1 MTDVV
6 IAAVRKG
13 WADASSV
20 APGGRLWRA
29 VRIAG
34 PHPIAV
40 LAGVK
45 ECNRAQA
52 VLFEAAI
59 EHAPAER
66 ARFEAEGIAML
77 EERDFADRIYRVSV
91 SLERR
96 DLENIFCIVAA
107 DLIEAAEREL
117 DATLAIMALFS
128 RLSAWQAFLKVR
140 RSGLGREAVI
150 GLVGELLFARH
161 LSGVAGLQPAVDAW
175 KGPVRGLHDF
185 LRHSHAVEVK
195 TTAGVAPLIEVS
207 TLDQLEDIGLS
218 ALLLAHIR
226 LVEAPTGLTLPT
238 LVSALRDDIQ
248 RSAPAS
254 LRPFSDALLAAGY
267 ADVDAEIYGDLAFQL
282 VDITFYRVRE
292 GFPRLTR
299 AAVPIGVTD
308 ARYRLDARALQPY
321 LIDQT
326 AVNGLL
332 REMGDDP

>member
-1 MTDVV
+1 MTDVL

-13 WADASSV
+13 WADAGSV
-20 APGGRLWRA
+20 APGGRFWRA

-40 LAGVK
+40 LAGIK
-45 ECNRAQA
+45 ERDRAQA
-52 VLFEAAI
+52 ILFEAAI

-77 EERDFADRIYRVSV
+77 EERDFAKRIYRVSV
-91 SLERR
+91 TLERR

-107 DLIEAAEREL
+107 DLIEAAGREQT
-117 DATLAIMALFS
+117 ATVAILALFS
-128 RLSAWQAFLKVR
+128 RLSAWQAFLKAR
-140 RSGLGREAVI
+140 RSGLGRDAVI
-150 GLVGELLFARH
+150 GLVGELVFARH
-161 LSGVAGLQPAVDAW
+161 LAGVAGLQPAVDAW

-185 LRHSHAVEVK
+185 LRNGHAVEVK

-207 TLDQLEDIGLS
+207 TLDQLEHIGLS

-238 LVSALRDDIQ
+238 LVSAFRDDLQ
-248 RSAPAS
+248 RSAPAA

-267 ADVDAEIYGDLAFQL
+267 ADVDAEIYAALAFQL
-282 VDITFYRVRE
+282 VEIMFYRVGE

-299 AAVPIGVTD
+299 SAVAVGITD

-321 LIDQT
+321 RIEET
-326 AVNGLL
+326 AVNVLL
-332 REMGDDP
+332 RKMGDDP

>member
-1 MTDVV
+1 MTDLV

-20 APGGRLWRA
+20 TPGGRLWRA

-34 PHPIAV
+34 PDPIAV
-40 LAGVK
+40 LAGIK
-45 ECNRAQA
+45 ECDRAHA

-77 EERDFADRIYRVSV
+77 EERDFAERIYRVSV
-91 SLERR
+91 TLERR
-96 DLENIFCIVAA
+96 DLENIFCIVVA
-107 DLIEAAEREL
+107 DLIEAAGHER
-117 DATLAIMALFS
+117 DATAAILALFS
-128 RLSAWQAFLKVR
+128 RLSAWQAFLKAR

-150 GLVGELLFARH
+150 GLVGELVFARH
-161 LSGVAGLQPAVDAW
+161 LSGMAGLQPAVESW

-185 LRHSHAVEVK
+185 LRNGHAVEVK
-195 TTAGVAPLIEVS
+195 TTAGVSTLIEVS
-207 TLDQLEDIGLS
+207 TLDQLEDVGLS

-226 LVEAPTGLTLPT
+226 LVEAPSGLTLPT
-238 LVSALRDDIQ
+238 LVSAFRDDLE
-248 RSAPAS
+248 RSASAA

-267 ADVDAEIYGDLAFQL
+267 ADVDGEIYRDLAFQL
-282 VDITFYRVRE
+282 LDITFYKVGD

-299 AAVPIGVTD
+299 AAVPVGISD

-321 LIDQT
+321 LIEET